1 MVEKLIMIN
10 WGYVLILFLLGFLTY
25 KRKSLDALGSVVMI
39 IMGVI
44 IIFSAGFNW
53 LLLILIF
60 LILSLAATKFS
71 KSTRLFEKKTDFFN
85 VNRFIQ
91 ARHYHEWSKYEKKA
105 DGTIQHGVMSE
116 YMNTWIKK
124 KTVSANWIR
133 CK

>member
-71 KSTRLFEKKTDFFN
+71 KSYKKSLGEFEGRRTSKN
-85 VNRFIQ
+85 GRV
-91 ARHYHEWSKYEKKA
+91 YH
-105 DGTIQHGVMSE
+105 
-116 YMNTWIKK
+116 
-124 KTVSANWIR
+124 
-133 CK
+133 

>member
-71 KSTRLFEKKTDFFN
+71 KSYKKSLGEFEGRRTSKN
-85 VNRFIQ
+85 VISNEVIT
-91 ARHYHEWSKYEKKA
+91 YHL
-105 DGTIQHGVMSE
+105 SE
-116 YMNTWIKK
+116 DLLGQ
-124 KTVSANWIR
+124 
-133 CK
+133 